1 VKVRFHPDASAELDA
16 AAVWYEE
23 EQPGL
28 GEALLA
34 ELSLA
39 TVAIAEAP
47 QTWPLVSKCRQVRR
61 FLLAR
66 FPFAVLFSSCLTV
79 LLSSPSPTPS
89 AGRSTGVRAGSHDAA
104 QRWLNKPAL
113 GDGVGLGI
121 LRRVPVADG
130 SRWAVQQERLT
141 PARR

>member
-16 AAVWYEE
+16 AAVWYEQ

-28 GEALLA
+28 GVALLA

-47 QTWPLVSKCRQVRR
+47 QTWPIVSKHRQIRR

-66 FPFAVLFSSCLTV
+66 FPFAVLFV
-79 LLSSPSPTPS
+79 
-89 AGRSTGVRAGSHDAA
+89 V
-104 QRWLNKPAL
+104 
-113 GDGVGLGI
+113 
-121 LRRVPVADG
+121 VADG
-130 SRWAVQQERLT
+130 VVVLAVAHTKRR
-141 PARR
+141 PFYWRARRLP